1 MLARLYVPWRWTK
14 PRWYVLDAPAAVAPM
29 SRMAAIVAARMG
41 NLRLA
46 SPGRCWDRRGEG
58 ASPVYVREHRA
69 AIPDDL
75 PVPVLVPVEG
85 RKSSKAIEMG
95 SNRLAT

>member
-1 MLARLYVPWRWTK
+1 MLARLYVPSRWTK
-14 PRWYVLDAPAAVAPM
+14 PRWSVLDAPAAVAPM

-41 NLRLA
+41 NLRSA
-46 SPGRCWDRRGEG
+46 SPGPMPGLARRGSVPRLRLRTSLG
-58 ASPVYVREHRA
+58 KAGR
-69 AIPDDL
+69 

-95 SNRLAT
+95 RNRLAR